1 MALPQFPNVF
11 YGSASYQGAPAAS
24 GMIVTAVTGQGT
36 LQERHF
42 TLEVRPKGRFGSG
55 NGLKLKVGGSG
66 DDLADRERVS
76 FYVSPGPLENN
87 STLDEAGHS
96 HFYADS
102 MPHITRVTLC
112 QD

>member
-1 MALPQFPNVF
+1 MGLPQFPNVF
-11 YGSASYQGAPAAS
+11 YGSATCGGKLAAT
-24 GMIVTAVTGQGT
+24 GMTVTAVTGQGT

-42 TLEVRPKGRFGSG
+42 TLDVKPRGKWGSG

-66 DDLADRERVS
+66 EDLDDMTRIS
-76 FYVSPGPLENN
+76 FYVTQGILDSN

-96 HFYADS
+96 HFHADS
-102 MPHITRVTLC
+102 MPHITRLNLC